1 MFPDLRQ
8 IYRRSFISHTNLGL
22 GPHTGSGRTHPEPE
36 PKTASFRLV

>member
-8 IYRRSFISHTNLGL
+8 IYRRSFISQTNRGL
-22 GPHTGSGRTHPEPE
+22 GTLTGSGRTQPTPE